1 MNDFEYDVMLKKR
14 LANQA
19 KYRKCGSKS
28 KKCPMS
34 TDHMT
39 RRQWEKRCG
48 EVMTYQLRKPMAWKD
63 FKSQPIHIQKMY
75 IEDLMG
81 VYDVTATDLA
91 RMFDVTPATVLR
103 HCGKGG
109 LDVRFTKGKHMNDQ
123 QRDMFE
129 KFLRDELND
138 DAGNIEDG
146 HAGEDVVVE
155 HADGEDEARQQIDI
169 NVGKPANDMNMTAF
183 DLSFSGKFNRDMLY
197 NSLSSMLPAGTDVK
211 IDIRCTICS

>member
-48 EVMTYQLRKPMAWKD
+48 EVMTYQLRRPMAWKD
-63 FKSQPIHIQKMY
+63 FKAQPIHIQKMY

-103 HCGKGG
+103 HCGKDG

-138 DAGNIEDG
+138 DIGNIEDG
-146 HAGEDVVVE
+146 HAVEDVV
-155 HADGEDEARQQIDI
+155 A
-169 NVGKPANDMNMTAF
+169 GKPANDMNMTAF

-197 NSLSSMLPAGTDVK
+197 NSLSSMLPAGIEVK

>member
-63 FKSQPIHIQKMY
+63 FKAQPIHIQKMY

-103 HCGKGG
+103 HCGKDG
-109 LDVRFTKGKHMNDQ
+109 LDVRFTKGKHMNAQ

-138 DAGNIEDG
+138 DGGDIENV
-146 HAGEDVVVE
+146 HAEEDVVVE
-155 HADGEDEARQQIDI
+155 HEDVEDETRQRIDI
-169 NVGKPANDMNMTAF
+169 NAGKQSADMNMTAF

-197 NSLSSMLPAGTDVK
+197 NSLSSMLPAGTEVK